1 MSTSAQGIVDRL
13 KSALGEGISVEQ
25 LKGYLELQ
33 VDPGRLVDVARRLK
47 EAGFDHVKSVTA
59 VDYPAK
65 KQIKVIYH
73 VSSMLDEEL
82 ARYVVGLA
90 TSVDR
95 DDPVV
100 PSLVGVWLSAEFHE
114 REVYEYFGV
123 RFDGH
128 PDLRPLLLTPDL
140 AAQKILRKDFKVVE
154 EDDYLKSTFEEY
166 TSTKRWV

>member
-33 VDPGRLVDVARRLK
+33 VDPGRLVDAARRLK

-154 EDDYLKSTFEEY
+154 EDDYLKSIFEE
-166 TSTKRWV
+166 

>member
-33 VDPGRLVDVARRLK
+33 VDPGRLVDAARRLK

-90 TSVDR
+90 TSVGR

>member
-33 VDPGRLVDVARRLK
+33 VDPGRLVDAARRLK

>member
-33 VDPGRLVDVARRLK
+33 VDPGRLVDAARRLK

-100 PSLVGVWLSAEFHE
+100 PSLVGVWLSAEFQE

-154 EDDYLKSTFEEY
+154 EDDYLKLTFEEY

>member
-100 PSLVGVWLSAEFHE
+100 PSLVGVWLSAEFQE

-154 EDDYLKSTFEEY
+154 EDDYLKLTFEEY

>member
-33 VDPGRLVDVARRLK
+33 VDPGRLVDAARRLK
-47 EAGFDHVKSVTA
+47 EAGFDHVKSITA

-90 TSVDR
+90 TYVDR

-100 PSLVGVWLSAEFHE
+100 PSLVGVWLSAEFQE

-154 EDDYLKSTFEEY
+154 EDDYLKLTFEEY

>member
-47 EAGFDHVKSVTA
+47 ESGFDHVKSVTA

-154 EDDYLKSTFEEY
+154 EDDYLKLTFEEY

>member
-1 MSTSAQGIVDRL
+1 
-13 KSALGEGISVEQ
+13 
-25 LKGYLELQ
+25 
-33 VDPGRLVDVARRLK
+33 
-47 EAGFDHVKSVTA
+47 
-59 VDYPAK
+59 
-65 KQIKVIYH
+65 
-73 VSSMLDEEL
+73 
-82 ARYVVGLA
+82 
-90 TSVDR
+90 VDR

-100 PSLVGVWLSAEFHE
+100 PSLVGVWLSAEFQE

-154 EDDYLKSTFEEY
+154 EDDYLKLTFEEY

>member
-33 VDPGRLVDVARRLK
+33 VDPERLVDVARRLK

-59 VDYPAK
+59 VDYPAR

>member
-33 VDPGRLVDVARRLK
+33 VDPGRLVDAARRLK

-90 TSVDR
+90 TYVDR

-100 PSLVGVWLSAEFHE
+100 PSLVGVWLSAEFQE

-154 EDDYLKSTFEEY
+154 EDDYLKLTFEEY

>member
-33 VDPGRLVDVARRLK
+33 VDPRRLVDAARRLK

-100 PSLVGVWLSAEFHE
+100 PSLVGVWLSAEFQE

-154 EDDYLKSTFEEY
+154 EDDYLKLTFEEY

>member
-33 VDPGRLVDVARRLK
+33 VDPGRLVDAARRLK

-82 ARYVVGLA
+82 AKYVVGLA

>member
-33 VDPGRLVDVARRLK
+33 VDPGRLVDAARRLK

-154 EDDYLKSTFEEY
+154 EDDYLKLTFEEY

>member
-33 VDPGRLVDVARRLK
+33 VDPGRLVDAARRLK

-90 TSVDR
+90 TYVDR

-100 PSLVGVWLSAEFHE
+100 PSLAGVWLSAEFQE

-154 EDDYLKSTFEEY
+154 EDDYLKLTFEEY

>member
-47 EAGFDHVKSVTA
+47 ESGFDHVKSVTA

-100 PSLVGVWLSAEFHE
+100 PSLVGVWLSAEFQE

-154 EDDYLKSTFEEY
+154 EDDYLKLTFEEY